1 MMPPSFIMTEAECRK
16 PVEGYSF
23 SAGRK
28 EGREE
33 GREEKERKKKL
44 QKKREGTQQIEPFH
58 HTLTSFTSAGI
69 AKSFPHK

>member
-1 MMPPSFIMTEAECRK
+1 MQKACGGLQFLCR
-16 PVEGYSF
+16 EE
-23 SAGRK
+23 GRK
-28 EGREE
+28 GGREE